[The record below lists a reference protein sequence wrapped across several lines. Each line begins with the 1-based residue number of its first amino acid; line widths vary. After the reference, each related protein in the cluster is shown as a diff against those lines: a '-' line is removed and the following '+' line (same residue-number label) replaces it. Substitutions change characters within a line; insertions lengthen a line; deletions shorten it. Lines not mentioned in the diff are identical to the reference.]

1 MKAAVVQSVGAKWE
15 VKDVP
20 TPEPSANQ
28 VLIKVHASGV
38 CHTDASIT
46 EGSILYGPR
55 DIRFEERKAPNIV
68 KPTDAIIRNSAT
80 CVCV

>member
-28 VLIKVHASGV
+28 VLIKVHANGV
-38 CHTDASIT
+38 YHTDAFIT
-46 EGSILYGPR
+46 KGNHPATTTFPR
-55 DIRFEERKAPNIV
+55 GRSLTEASRYSQGAKNKKE
-68 KPTDAIIRNSAT
+68 
-80 CVCV
+80 